1 MDQLRDYADGR
12 AEGIC
17 IHCGAFFEPSKFDRD
32 HVPSKAF
39 LCSPYPIN
47 LPAISV
53 CRHCNNGFSLD
64 EEYSAAFLASVV
76 SGSTKPDPEQFPV
89 AARTL
94 ERKPSLR
101 LRIEHSRSAQE
112 TPRGKPE
119 ILWIPEIERIGR
131 VIVKNARGHAFF
143 ELRQPM
149 TSAPSQVEIIP
160 LEHMSSQQRNEFENP
175 RGHFGW
181 PEVGSRLMQRMVTG
195 ECGLGGWITVQNGVY
210 RYAVSEAY
218 TVRIVLREYLAAM
231 VVWDE

>member
-17 IHCGAFFEPSKFDRD
+17 IHCEAFFEPSKFDRD

-76 SGSTKPDPEQFPV
+76 SGSTRPDPEQFPV

-112 TPRGKPE
+112 TPRGKPKSC
-119 ILWIPEIERIGR
+119 G
-131 VIVKNARGHAFF
+131 F
-143 ELRQPM
+143 
-149 TSAPSQVEIIP
+149 
-160 LEHMSSQQRNEFENP
+160 P
-175 RGHFGW
+175 R
-181 PEVGSRLMQRMVTG
+181 
-195 ECGLGGWITVQNGVY
+195 
-210 RYAVSEAY
+210 
-218 TVRIVLREYLAAM
+218 
-231 VVWDE
+231 

>member
-1 MDQLRDYADGR
+1 M
-12 AEGIC
+12 
-17 IHCGAFFEPSKFDRD
+17 
-32 HVPSKAF
+32 
-39 LCSPYPIN
+39 
-47 LPAISV
+47 
-53 CRHCNNGFSLD
+53 
-64 EEYSAAFLASVV
+64 
-76 SGSTKPDPEQFPV
+76 
-89 AARTL
+89 
-94 ERKPSLR
+94 
-101 LRIEHSRSAQE
+101 
-112 TPRGKPE
+112 
-119 ILWIPEIERIGR
+119 
-131 VIVKNARGHAFF
+131 KNARGHAFF

-175 RGHFGW
+175 RRHFGW